1 MRMVGWVALAAL
13 AATLGFPGLAAP
25 EDFYKDKTLTIT
37 VGFPPGGGFDAN
49 ARLLARY
56 IGRHIPGA
64 PAVIVVNAPGAG
76 SLTSVLRLDVNLPT
90 DGTIIDI
97 FNFGLINAALLRPAE
112 TKIDFRNYAWIGSIS
127 EDVTT
132 CYLWRDHGP
141 RTIAEMKAAGHF
153 LFGAAGSGTSD
164 DINTKILRRVFGVD
178 LAEVYGYNGS
188 ADIRLAVERGEV
200 DGDCGTWSS
209 IPQDWLPNP
218 KFHPLLRTGRNLPDG
233 MPPDVPYVLD
243 IAPDDTARKL
253 IGFLIAD
260 GDLGRPFIAS
270 HAVPAERV
278 RILRDA
284 FTAAVTDK
292 DFVAEAKGLRLPVSP
307 RTGEQ
312 AEKIIKSLYETP
324 ADIGD
329 AARKIAAD

>member
-1 MRMVGWVALAAL
+1 MTRVRWVALAAL
-13 AATLGFPGLAAP
+13 VPFFGSPSPAAS

-56 IGRHIPGA
+56 LGRYIPGT
-64 PAVIVVNAPGAG
+64 PAIIVVNAPGAG
-76 SLTSVLRLDVNLPT
+76 SLTSVLRLDVNEPT

-112 TKIDFRNYAWIGSIS
+112 TKLDFRDYAWIGSIS

-132 CYLWRDHGP
+132 CYLWRDNGP
-141 RTIAEMKAAGHF
+141 KTIAQMKAAGHF

-178 LAEVYGYNGS
+178 LAEVFGYNGS

-218 KFHPLLRTGRNLPDG
+218 KFHPLLRTGRNPPDG

-243 IAPDDTARKL
+243 IAPDDAARKL
-253 IGFLIAD
+253 IRFLVAD

-270 HAVPAERV
+270 HAVPADRI
-278 RILRDA
+278 RILRAA
-284 FTAAVTDK
+284 FAAAVKDK
-292 DFVAEAKGLRLPVSP
+292 DFIAEAKSLRLPVSP
-307 RTGEQ
+307 RTGEE
-312 AEKIIKSLYETP
+312 AEQIIENLYATP
-324 ADIGD
+324 ADIVD